1 MTGKRRERGEK
12 FKKKGQ
18 PTGGLRK
25 KKGKWP
31 ADNKVTSETTNQ
43 MKMHRV
49 SFLEGNQKIIER
61 IFYRL
66 ELVILIFGFFLWKVV
81 VVVVV
86 PGQISRT
93 KIERKKGE

>member
-1 MTGKRRERGEK
+1 
-12 FKKKGQ
+12 
-18 PTGGLRK
+18 
-25 KKGKWP
+25 
-31 ADNKVTSETTNQ
+31 